1 MEKST
6 EKKGGYHSR
15 FGMLCVLIG
24 GAVGTGNMWRFPR
37 LVANCGGGGFVIV
50 MVICLFIIALPLVYV
65 EHVIG
70 RATRHSAP
78 GAFRDMIGPKYTW
91 MGTVATL
98 VYFLM
103 LSYYLVVLGWCIRYT
118 AMSATGSYF
127 GVDKAALF
135 ADVTNADM
143 GTAACW
149 LIGIALLFLCIRKRE
164 ALETSAQ
171 FLMPA
176 LFVILAVLA
185 AYAITRPG
193 ASEGLKYAFTFEV
206 KDSIL
211 NPTTWLEALAQCA
224 WSVGPGTMMI
234 VAGAKYEAK
243 DDDIVLNTRIMAFGD
258 MSVALLATL
267 AVIPC
272 IFAFAA
278 STDAAVDICN
288 SGSNGLTFI
297 GLTNL
302 FEVMPAGRIVGTLF
316 FLCLSF
322 AAFSSGALMATC
334 FSNALIDMGFTRT
347 RAVAIAIAGL
357 TAVGIPS
364 VISGD
369 FLGNQ
374 DTVWGY
380 GLVFGTMFLGILA
393 HKFGEEKMRE
403 QLINPVSD
411 IKIGKGFDL
420 FSGKVAPIVVG
431 VVLIAW
437 CVDAFGWTEDWYNP
451 FNLSS
456 LGTILFQ
463 WAIVFMIAFALNQKI
478 NAGIKKKYFNGEEF
492 GDIPEEIL
500 DEQ

>member
-1 MEKST
+1 
-6 EKKGGYHSR
+6 
-15 FGMLCVLIG
+15 
-24 GAVGTGNMWRFPR
+24 
-37 LVANCGGGGFVIV
+37 
-50 MVICLFIIALPLVYV
+50 
-65 EHVIG
+65 
-70 RATRHSAP
+70 
-78 GAFRDMIGPKYTW
+78 
-91 MGTVATL
+91 
-98 VYFLM
+98 
-103 LSYYLVVLGWCIRYT
+103 
-118 AMSATGSYF
+118 
-127 GVDKAALF
+127 
-135 ADVTNADM
+135 
-143 GTAACW
+143 
-149 LIGIALLFLCIRKRE
+149 
-164 ALETSAQ
+164 
-171 FLMPA
+171 
-176 LFVILAVLA
+176 
-185 AYAITRPG
+185 
-193 ASEGLKYAFTFEV
+193 
-206 KDSIL
+206 
-211 NPTTWLEALAQCA
+211 
-224 WSVGPGTMMI
+224 
-234 VAGAKYEAK
+234 
-243 DDDIVLNTRIMAFGD
+243 
-258 MSVALLATL
+258 
-267 AVIPC
+267 
-272 IFAFAA
+272 
-278 STDAAVDICN
+278 
-288 SGSNGLTFI
+288 
-297 GLTNL
+297 
-302 FEVMPAGRIVGTLF
+302 
-316 FLCLSF
+316 
-322 AAFSSGALMATC
+322 
-334 FSNALIDMGFTRT
+334 MGFTRT